1 MIQMEEN
8 SKFLRKREQEI
19 SSIVQSI
26 QDLNTIFK
34 DLAGMV
40 SEQGEIVDRID
51 YNIENASLKV
61 EAGLEQLK
69 KANKYQKSNR
79 KMKCI
84 LLLGITLILLIFIL
98 IVTKT

>member
-1 MIQMEEN
+1 MGMEEN
-8 SKFLRKREQEI
+8 SKFLRRREQEI
-19 SSIVQSI
+19 TSVVQSI

-40 SEQGEIVDRID
+40 SEQGEVVDRID
-51 YNIENASLKV
+51 YNIEHASIKV
-61 EAGLEQLK
+61 ESGLEQLK
-69 KANKYQKSNR
+69 KASKYQKSNR

-84 LLLGITLILLIFIL
+84 MLLGITLIVLIFIL